1 MYSFEGGA
9 LRWCDYAR
17 IIYSC
22 EFKRRC
28 IYNFERFS
36 FETSQPSSFGTIFG
50 LVTLYELTFYHR
62 RTVNAY
68 DHPNPKIYISFVVVD
83 RKGKEKDRLF
93 QQRYSSISSSNV
105 QNDDGH
111 IDRCA
116 VAGQE
121 SREKENDRAHLA
133 RFQPNGKML
142 SMSADVSASF
152 INPSRMRPHALYP
165 VTSIL
170 PAACRLPLF
179 SCSIL
184 YGLHYSCFPLSE
196 YSSFG
201 ATSSTRRMLGR
212 IGPGDWGGGGG
223 GGPTEMTRGG
233 PREKR
238 ESTLETAPSSI

>member
-1 MYSFEGGA
+1 M
-9 LRWCDYAR
+9 
-17 IIYSC
+17 
-22 EFKRRC
+22 
-28 IYNFERFS
+28 
-36 FETSQPSSFGTIFG
+36 
-50 LVTLYELTFYHR
+50 
-62 RTVNAY
+62 
-68 DHPNPKIYISFVVVD
+68 VD

-152 INPSRMRPHALYP
+152 INPSTVEDVPSRFISGYVYP
-165 VTSIL
+165 
-170 PAACRLPLF
+170 ACRLPPASLF
-179 SCSIL
+179 LLDIIRITLFMFSFIRIL
-184 YGLHYSCFPLSE
+184 FFRCDIVDEENAWKDS
-196 YSSFG
+196 
-201 ATSSTRRMLGR
+201 
-212 IGPGDWGGGGG
+212 DWGGGGG
-223 GGPTEMTRGG
+223 AIEMIRGG

-238 ESTLETAPSSI
+238 EKRESALETAPSSI